1 MVVFSFLP
9 SATSLASKTH
19 KPVVL
24 FNINSNYAKTI
35 KIIEKKLSTI
45 NIRKEIKYNKGQERT
60 VIVQL
65 LQRIGLADRTPKALA
80 TYIA

>member
-1 MVVFSFLP
+1 MSYLP
-9 SATSLASKTH
+9 CATTH
-19 KPVVL
+19 SQKAG
-24 FNINSNYAKTI
+24 NCT
-35 KIIEKKLSTI
+35 T
-45 NIRKEIKYNKGQERT
+45 KGQERT